1 MNNNVK
7 LVVKILII
15 ALIVFFF
22 LPVGTVSCGR
32 ASVDVTAAHAMV
44 GYSDKELGQLSN
56 PVIVL
61 AFLLIM
67 PIVMLCIGGIRKP
80 FQKTEGIVNL
90 ILLGFEILGYMLFK
104 SGVKNYAEDNRLYFS
119 VSAPYYV
126 VIVLAIICIVGYIAL
141 FMGIGESPAPNG
153 PAAAPPGPGG
163 FAGNNPAAG
172 MTPAPGMQPAGGAG
186 TTQQAPGWTCTCGKN
201 NSPDNLFCA
210 RCGNKRPETAQSADP
225 AAAAGTWTC
234 TCGRTNQDSD
244 LFCAKCGSKKPE

>member
-44 GYSDKELGQLSN
+44 GYTDRDLGRLSN

-61 AFLLIM
+61 AFLIIM

-80 FQKTEGIVNL
+80 FAKTEGIVNL

-104 SGVKNYAEDNRLYFS
+104 SGVKNYADENGLYFS

-126 VIVLAIICIVGYIAL
+126 VIVLCIICVVGYVAL
-141 FMGIGESPAPNG
+141 FMGIG
-153 PAAAPPGPGG
+153 AAPALSGQTVPPGAPGA
-163 FAGNNPAAG
+163 FAGNNPAGGG
-172 MTPAPGMQPAGGAG
+172 MATGVPAGQVAGAV
-186 TTQQAPGWTCTCGKN
+186 PGWLCSCGKN

-210 RCGNKRPETAQSADP
+210 RCGSRRPEAVQSADP
-225 AAAAGTWTC
+225 AAGAAGTWTC

-244 LFCAKCGSKKPE
+244 LFCAKCGTKKPE